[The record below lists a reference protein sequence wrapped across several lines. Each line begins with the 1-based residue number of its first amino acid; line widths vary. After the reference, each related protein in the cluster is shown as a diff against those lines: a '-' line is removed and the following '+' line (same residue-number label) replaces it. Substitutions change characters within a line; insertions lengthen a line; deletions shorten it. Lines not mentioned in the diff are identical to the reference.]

1 MRRYCD
7 EPAQTLDKRSSDL
20 MHRLERSV
28 FNIKQ
33 YPIAQSTKH
42 HKGLANEYCD
52 PHTHFL
58 SLYLSKIHYMKKI
71 ALLLVFTTAILF
83 KVNAQNKMETEK
95 LLRHVVLFN
104 FKEGSTPAQ
113 IKTVTDAFG
122 LLPQKISSI
131 KAFEWGTNNSPEN
144 LNQGFTHC
152 FFVSFASEK
161 DRDEYLP
168 HAAHKAFVEVLKPV
182 LDKVLVVD
190 YWNKQ

>member
-1 MRRYCD
+1 
-7 EPAQTLDKRSSDL
+7 
-20 MHRLERSV
+20 
-28 FNIKQ
+28 
-33 YPIAQSTKH
+33 
-42 HKGLANEYCD
+42 
-52 PHTHFL
+52 
-58 SLYLSKIHYMKKI
+58 MKKI

-95 LLRHVVLFN
+95 LLRHVVLFS